1 MSYILKLKEI
11 RQSRG
16 INQEDMAPK
25 LNVSLST
32 YRTWEQGVARLS
44 LENAVRISELLNCT
58 PNDLCG
64 WYESHPR
71 EGEPDQQTPEGE
83 LLACYRACTPERR
96 ERILGTARDS
106 ALLSGEDAERG
117 LAEEASA

>member
-1 MSYILKLKEI
+1 MPYILKLKEI

-44 LENAVRISELLNCT
+44 LENAVRISEILGCT

-64 WYESHPR
+64 WYDSHPR
-71 EGEPDQQTPEGE
+71 EGGPDAQTPEGE
-83 LLACYRACTPERR
+83 LLACYRASTPDRR

-106 ALLSGEDAERG
+106 ALLSGEDAERRV
-117 LAEEASA
+117 AEEVPA

>member
-1 MSYILKLKEI
+1 MPYILKLKEI

-44 LENAVRISELLNCT
+44 LENAVRISEILGCT

-64 WYESHPR
+64 WYDSHPR
-71 EGEPDQQTPEGE
+71 EGESDSNTPEGE
-83 LLACYRACTPERR
+83 LLSCYRASTPDRR

-106 ALLSGEDAERG
+106 ALLSGEDAERHV
-117 LAEEASA
+117 AEEVSA